1 MSRSPYKANYW
12 LFGEKSKFVKISNY
26 IYIDHIFVSIGEK
39 KINIFTETV
48 FVAMKNG
55 EHDGRG
61 YLFASGEILEKFD
74 NTENI
79 KITEIKN
86 KIKSFFIKSSE

>member
-1 MSRSPYKANYW
+1 
-12 LFGEKSKFVKISNY
+12 
-26 IYIDHIFVSIGEK
+26 
-39 KINIFTETV
+39 
-48 FVAMKNG
+48 MKNG